1 VTAAEEEAML
11 VVAGI
16 IRIDPKNRALA
27 DAAFEKVRAGTLTEP
42 GCLEYQAYSDRSD
55 PGIIFMFEKW
65 ASEEALAKHFQT
77 PHMAEFGAAM
87 GGFGVKGMDVKKYEV
102 AKEGP
107 VF

>member
-1 VTAAEEEAML
+1 ML

-42 GCLEYQAYSDRSD
+42 GCLEYQAYADRSD

-65 ASEEALAKHFQT
+65 ESPEALAKHFQT
-77 PHMAEFGAAM
+77 PHMAEFNAVIPAFVAGPPSINRY
-87 GGFGVKGMDVKKYEV
+87 DVSKV
-102 AKEGP
+102 AKLM
-107 VF
+107 

>member
-1 VTAAEEEAML
+1 ML

-16 IRIDPKNRALA
+16 IRIDPKNRAAA
-27 DAAFEKVRAGTLTEP
+27 DAAFDKVRAATLKEP
-42 GCLEYQAYSDRSD
+42 GCIEYQAYADRAD
-55 PGIIFMFEKW
+55 PGVIFMFEKW
-65 ASEEALAKHFQT
+65 EGPEALAKHFQT

-87 GGFGVKGMDVKKYEV
+87 GGFGVQGMDFKKYEV